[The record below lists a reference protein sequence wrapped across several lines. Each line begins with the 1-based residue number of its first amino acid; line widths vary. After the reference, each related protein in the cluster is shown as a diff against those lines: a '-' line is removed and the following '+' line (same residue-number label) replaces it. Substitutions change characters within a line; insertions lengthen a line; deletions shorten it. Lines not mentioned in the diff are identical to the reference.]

1 MRCLS
6 QSPLADWP
14 DFVGRAC
21 LRMPLREP
29 TPRSDGR
36 SCSLLPTSAICPL
49 SVWCSCESQGT
60 PQVNCSVTDIILDGK
75 GRKVQRIL
83 VLLCCTL
90 TSAYDY
96 SLLENFLSN
105 TNICTRVT
113 TWINS
118 LIFQMQFC
126 LCVFHTFLIK
136 TKMLVLLPIGWSPS
150 LVEGVPW
157 IILKALGVGHC
168 ADCS

>member
-6 QSPLADWP
+6 RSPRADWP

-36 SCSLLPTSAICPL
+36 SCSLLPTSAVCPV

-96 SLLENFLSN
+96 SLLENFFIQHKYLYKSYHMNKFINFSNAILSLR
-105 TNICTRVT
+105 I
-113 TWINS
+113 S
-118 LIFQMQFC
+118 HFC
-126 LCVFHTFLIK
+126 
-136 TKMLVLLPIGWSPS
+136 
-150 LVEGVPW
+150 
-157 IILKALGVGHC
+157 
-168 ADCS
+168 D